1 MHCFKQNE
9 IGMGKKVIIIL
20 TLIFL
25 GSVGLFSQNQ
35 NNEKYRRDSIA
46 IETQLDSIEKYI
58 NFNEHQTAYQFTL
71 EGLERFSNTP
81 YKIGKIK
88 LLERA
93 ASINCHYEYKLDSS
107 VYYLNEMR
115 KLSTEVGFKKGLLWY
130 ENTLGR
136 IYYLQ
141 KDFSNASKFFNSAYN
156 QSVELNDSVGMADIL
171 ATLSYIQIINKEYDS
186 AKQSI
191 HKALEITP
199 YYNMARTDI
208 MLYDRM
214 GRIFQETK
222 QYDSSIH
229 YYKKALEISESI
241 KSRQGILTSEFNI
254 AYINY
259 LQNPKVDIE
268 KLLKEIMQKT
278 KAEGFLRIYIGAG
291 YFLADVYEE
300 KKEFEKALVNY
311 KMIREFEDSLI
322 GNERIRKVVERESSF
337 YLNQKEVENQQL
349 IKDAEIRELALRN
362 RKIIIYFT
370 AFTLIIS
377 ILFLRNI
384 YKKYKV
390 IKDNIETIR
399 NKDRI
404 IFEQEKALIQSEK
417 EIIEQK
423 LELQNKELSSKLMKI
438 YQHQEIIESI
448 TSELAGLKNE
458 LSSTLKGSKEAS
470 GKVQNI
476 INQINTSNNEQLWSE
491 FEATFNETNPDY
503 LKRLSERFPDLTPND
518 LKLCIFLNMNLR
530 TKEIA
535 VITQQNI
542 KTIEVARTRLRKKL
556 GLDNT
561 TTNITAFLKQI

>member
-1 MHCFKQNE
+1 
-9 IGMGKKVIIIL
+9 MGKKLIITL
-20 TLIFL
+20 TLIFF
-25 GSVGLFSQNQ
+25 GSAGLFSQNQ
-35 NNEKYRRDSIA
+35 NNEKYRKDSIA

-58 NFNEHQTAYQFTL
+58 NFNEHQTAYKFTL
-71 EGLERFSNTP
+71 EGLERFSNTS

-107 VYYLNEMR
+107 VFYLNEMR
-115 KLSTEVGFKKGLLWY
+115 KLSTEIGFKKGLLWY

-141 KDFSNASKFFNSAYN
+141 KDFSNASKFFNSAYK

-191 HKALEITP
+191 HKALDITK
-199 YYNMARTDI
+199 YYSMARTDI

-229 YYKKALEISESI
+229 YYKKALETSESI
-241 KSRQGILTSEFNI
+241 ESRQGILTSEFNI

-259 LQNPKVDIE
+259 LQKTNVDIE

-278 KAEGFLRIYIGAG
+278 KAEGFLRLYIGAG

-300 KKEFEKALVNY
+300 KKEFEKALINY

-322 GNERIRKVVERESSF
+322 GNERVREVVERESSF

-349 IKDAEIRELALRN
+349 MKDAEIRELALRN

-377 ILFLRNI
+377 ILFLWNI

-404 IFEQEKALIQSEK
+404 IFEQEKALIQNEK
-417 EIIEQK
+417 EIVEQK

-438 YQHQEIIESI
+438 YQHQEIIENI
-448 TSELAGLKNE
+448 TTELVGIKNE
-458 LSSTLKGSKEAS
+458 LNSTSKGSKEAS

-476 INQINTSNNEQLWSE
+476 INQISTSNNEQLWSE

-503 LKRLSERFPDLTPND
+503 LKRLSEKFPELTPND

-530 TKEIA
+530 TKEIS

-561 TTNITAFLKQI
+561 TTNISAFLKQV

>member
-1 MHCFKQNE
+1 
-9 IGMGKKVIIIL
+9 MGKRIL
-20 TLIFL
+20 CILITLL
-25 GSVGLFSQNQ
+25 LSTSDDLLSQNR
-35 NNEKYRRDSIA
+35 NIPEYKSDSIG
-46 IETQLDSIEKYI
+46 IEKQLDSIEKYI
-58 NFNEHQTAYQFTL
+58 NFNEHQTAYALTL
-71 EGLERFSNTP
+71 EGLNKYSSTT

-115 KLSTEVGFKKGLLWY
+115 KLSAEAGFKKGLLWY
-130 ENTLGR
+130 ENILGR

-141 KDFSNASKFFNSAYN
+141 KDFSNANKFFKSAYT
-156 QSVELNDSVGMADIL
+156 QSVELNDSVGIADIL

-191 HKALEITP
+191 HKALDITQ
-199 YYNMARTDI
+199 YYSMARTDI

-214 GRIFQETK
+214 GRIFQETN

-229 YYKKALEISESI
+229 YYKKALETSESI
-241 KSRQGILTSEFNI
+241 QSRQGILTSEFNI

-268 KLLKEIMQKT
+268 KLLKEIMRKT
-278 KAEGFLRIYIGAG
+278 RNEGFLRIYIGAG

-300 KKEFEKALVNY
+300 KKEFEKALISY

-322 GNERIRKVVERESSF
+322 GNERVREVVERESSF

-349 IKDAEIRELALRN
+349 MKDAEIRELALRN

-438 YQHQEIIESI
+438 YQHQEIIENI
-448 TSELAGLKNE
+448 TSELVGLKNE
-458 LSSTLKGSKEAS
+458 LSSSLKGSKEAS
-470 GKVQNI
+470 SKVQNI

-530 TKEIA
+530 TKEIS

-561 TTNITAFLKQI
+561 NTNITAFLKQI

>member
-1 MHCFKQNE
+1 ME
-9 IGMGKKVIIIL
+9 KKIIITL
-20 TLIFL
+20 TLILFK
-25 GSVGLFSQNQ
+25 SIGLFSQNQ
-35 NNEKYRRDSIA
+35 KIDNRSVDSVA
-46 IETQLDSIEKYI
+46 IETQLDSVEKYI
-58 NFNEHQTAYQFTL
+58 NFNDHQTAYKFTL
-71 EGLERFSNTP
+71 EGLKKYSNTT

-107 VYYLNEMR
+107 VFYLNEMR
-115 KLSTEVGFKKGLLWY
+115 KLSAKIEFKKGLLWY

-141 KDFSNASKFFNSAYN
+141 KDFSNANKYFKSAYTK
-156 QSVELNDSVGMADIL
+156 SVELNDSVGIADIL

-191 HKALEITP
+191 HKALDITK
-199 YYNMARTDI
+199 YYDMARTNI

-214 GRIFQETK
+214 GRIFQETN
-222 QYDSSIH
+222 QYDSSIL
-229 YYKKALEISESI
+229 YYKKALETSESI
-241 KSRQGILTSEFNI
+241 ESRQGILTSEFNI

-259 LQNPKVDIE
+259 LQKANVDIE

-278 KAEGFLRIYIGAG
+278 KAEGFLKLYIGAG
-291 YFLADVYEE
+291 YFLSDVYEE
-300 KKEFEKALVNY
+300 KKEFEKALISY

-322 GNERIRKVVERESSF
+322 GNERVREVVERESSF
-337 YLNQKEVENQQL
+337 YLNQKEIENQQL
-349 IKDAEIRELALRN
+349 MKDGEIRELALRN

-377 ILFLRNI
+377 ILFLWNL

-404 IFEQEKALIQSEK
+404 IFEQEKALIQNEK

-438 YQHQEIIESI
+438 YQHQEIIENI
-448 TSELAGLKNE
+448 TTELVGLKNE
-458 LSSTLKGSKEAS
+458 LSLTSKGSKEAP

-476 INQINTSNNEQLWSE
+476 INQISTSNNEQLWSE

-503 LKRLSERFPDLTPND
+503 LKRLSERFPDLTLND